1 MSSFG
6 KGDWGEASDLQKA
19 CRGRSKR
26 GRIFHVEKETRDSVT
41 FRGKSLL
48 CRPGGPRCRRM
59 HQRADSV
66 HVTRSARQC
75 RCLVSEESRRG
86 SEAKT
91 NAEAARQNEAVH
103 ENVVSTSSTQ
113 SLHPQSSCIKTS
125 IVRRT

>member
-1 MSSFG
+1 
-6 KGDWGEASDLQKA
+6 
-19 CRGRSKR
+19 
-26 GRIFHVEKETRDSVT
+26 VEKESRDSVT
-41 FRGKSLL
+41 FRGKSCCAGLVGRDAGE
-48 CRPGGPRCRRM
+48 CTNGPT
-59 HQRADSV
+59 SV

-86 SEAKT
+86 SEART

-113 SLHPQSSCIKTS
+113 SLHPHSSCIKTS